1 MMAAEQKIELSA
13 LSLETSA
20 SMSIGTAPAAI
31 SNVTSPAT
39 AATCGPDAPDAAI
52 VSAWH
57 RRVAAHGMIAGGELD
72 GSDAALAPYWAVVD
86 ECDKLIQSTVA
97 KTPGG
102 IEVQIWTALH
112 NSSAYVRDEEQ
123 AILQM
128 DLDYLSAHASDFDWD
143 ARPMIAALRSLRA
156 MAGEP

>member
-1 MMAAEQKIELSA
+1 MDRREF
-13 LSLETSA
+13 
-20 SMSIGTAPAAI
+20 IGTASAAI
-31 SNVTSPAT
+31 AAGAAAAGTANSALAVTPKNNW
-39 AATCGPDAPDAAI
+39 PDAAI

-112 NSSAYVRDEEQ
+112 NSSAYVRNEEQ
-123 AILQM
+123 AILHM
-128 DLDYLSAHASDFDWD
+128 DLDYLTAHASDFDWD